1 MAEAAKAGN
10 VIPFPAGLQ
19 TVEQRAALVRAYL
32 ASKEPKIEIRTVPQA
47 VALLDQWQAHAERME
62 ALHALATIR
71 AEMSELL
78 LADALAECERLRGLI
93 K

>member
-1 MAEAAKAGN
+1 MAEAAKASN
-10 VIPFPAGLQ
+10 VINFPEGLR

-32 ASKEPKIEIRTVPQA
+32 ASQEPMITISTLPQA
-47 VALLDQWQAHAERME
+47 MALLDQWQAHAERME

-71 AEMSELL
+71 AEMSAAL
-78 LADALAECERLRGLI
+78 LADALAELERVRGLV